1 MDTWFFCTLGGL
13 ESWIRFGFGVKGFS
27 GGRANMSVTW
37 VEVGKGLTLLTSE
50 ERIIMYRPVGTL
62 LSAFQK
68 KCASVIRKGEARITR
83 LPPVASSS

>member
-37 VEVGKGLTLLTSE
+37 VES
-50 ERIIMYRPVGTL
+50 
-62 LSAFQK
+62 
-68 KCASVIRKGEARITR
+68 RKGPNFAD
-83 LPPVASSS
+83 V